1 MHHVQLD
8 FSVLN
13 GAYDYTPRFG
23 PNLWLIGGED
33 GWMDEWMNGWP
44 LLLQNKD
51 FIDLEIHDT
60 LVPHPTMHSPSFIE
74 KKSLLFAS
82 F

>member
-1 MHHVQLD
+1 VQLD

-23 PNLWLIGGED
+23 PNLWLIGRRMD
-33 GWMDEWMNGWP
+33 GWMDGWP

-51 FIDLEIHDT
+51 FIDLEIHNT

>member
-1 MHHVQLD
+1 M
-8 FSVLN
+8 
-13 GAYDYTPRFG
+13 
-23 PNLWLIGGED
+23 D
-33 GWMDEWMNGWP
+33 GWMDECMAFYF
-44 LLLQNKD
+44 LQNKD

-74 KKSLLFAS
+74 KKSLLFPS